1 MKILGIFRGFPGLG
15 RVVSGVSL
23 LEELRD
29 KYNCEVKAIS
39 YLQGSKYLSQ
49 KGFDETTEVSSSD
62 YCSIG
67 LLPTNKMGANI
78 HALIKSFQP
87 DLILIDGEPLV
98 VQSIKLS
105 HPNIKVVVLLNPSD
119 VDNPVNDKE
128 AMDYFNAMYS
138 LADLAIVHGLRKTI
152 GAYSYNHIV
161 SIPTILRREILSIT
175 QRNGENIYCVLG
187 GGTVNS
193 NEQFIDSSIRIA
205 QLCILLA
212 NNIKNRTFHIVCSCE
227 IIANVL
233 SREELPANV
242 ILHEEILSPMQIF
255 SDSALVITR
264 SGRNTLSEVAY
275 LGTPTISFIAGD
287 SYRKEEQLQNANSN
301 VYSNITTSSLDVE
314 LSDLIALCE
323 DKITSPKIIKNHF
336 KAGNQ
341 KAIESILSL
350 FNEH

>member
-29 KYNCEVKAIS
+29 QYNCEVKAIS

-119 VDNPVNDKE
+119 VDNPANDKE

-152 GAYSYNHIV
+152 GSYSYNHIV
-161 SIPTILRREILSIT
+161 SIPTILRRDILSIT
-175 QRNGENIYCVLG
+175 ERSGENIYCVLG

-205 QLCILLA
+205 KLCINLA
-212 NNIKNRTFHIVCSCE
+212 DYKQDKEIHIVCSSDN
-227 IIANVL
+227 IADTLEGRYLPTNVHIHKDIMTPT
-233 SREELPANV
+233 ELYSNA
-242 ILHEEILSPMQIF
+242 
-255 SDSALVITR
+255 ALIITR

-275 LGTPTISFIAGD
+275 LGIPTISFVTGD
-287 SYRKEEQLQNANSN
+287 CYRKEEQLQNIKGLQFN
-301 VYSNITTSSLDVE
+301 NIVEAELDISPFQLSEKIEE
-314 LSDLIALCE
+314 LMSFNTKSKNQFVTGNKEAIN
-323 DKITSPKIIKNHF
+323 IIWNMF
-336 KAGNQ
+336 K
-341 KAIESILSL
+341 
-350 FNEH
+350 